1 MPIQTIRDPKTGEE
15 RRVYVSTGGM
25 GAGAPPKPKPQPSA
39 GGGFMG
45 TLNDFNP
52 MKQITALGTGVS
64 TFMQTGDLNKSIA
77 AASRE
82 AAPTTALGQS
92 VSRTLAAGGQRAV
105 DAARLEIDRARLA
118 REQMAA
124 GTSPTDAKIP
134 SRGPGAPSATR
145 VRLPEWANYDDMRVE
160 PKNPVEDVAASIVGF
175 VPYFAVARGAGAPA
189 QALVRGL
196 PGVSRVATG
205 FEAATAGLKAA
216 GGAKRVAGIF
226 AEEAVS
232 GAIPSAIATY
242 YATKPTDKT
251 LSDSLAETV
260 KGSVFEGVVAR
271 GLLADPNDTVEQA
284 RIKQSI
290 NDLIWSVPLGGT
302 LGTGFR
308 GIGAMAGATKR
319 AFADVIQGTI
329 KVGQADQAVKD
340 AATAPAAAT
349 VDPSVPSAGTPAPR
363 VVSGKP
369 AFSSVAYYQG
379 LRRQPM
385 WEKTGVEIQG
395 RLEPQA
401 PQTLPVDSYTAK
413 LNYSDVR
420 PDAGPLNASGKRYAQ
435 ALAGQDQIAIEATS
449 QKLRATFNNAAAKLG
464 IELGPNA
471 NSQSWSMWDIGKQ
484 LYMDANP
491 AKSNKPY
498 VLGNPLTNI
507 QVQADI
513 VDRAL
518 GYEITKGVDVEG
530 KRLKSWQLTSIG
542 RKARED
548 AGVELGLVPDP
559 GSQRTIPAPSAP
571 PTPEAA
577 AAALQQAQAE
587 LVVATQRLQSEAAKE
602 VVTAPEVAAVPQ
614 GQLPGMNQPAYE
626 QVATIPTGDAAVAPK
641 VFQYKAEGQ
650 TATGRSGSLA
660 EENVYDP
667 RYAGVISV
675 WRDKLG
681 ELGPVNQIYVANG
694 HNRHELAVRSGF
706 PMINV
711 QFIEAATAAEARVV
725 AALQNIK
732 DDRGTAVDAGKL
744 LRDTGMSIEDLRL
757 QNVNLNGKLASEGV
771 ALSRLPQWLFD
782 KAATGSLPTP
792 KAVALGS
799 AEGVD
804 DAIISDVAK
813 QAIAG
818 KWSAEKIV
826 QAMQEAK
833 FASTSTGGGDAG
845 PVLPGFE
852 EMLKTSN
859 VVALIDIRTAAF
871 NKLSGE
877 MRALTAASQAKNTSY
892 LESAGNTINVEGS
905 QAARKMAA
913 EAVAVFNRVTAYE
926 GPVRDILNELA
937 AQLPEGAG
945 RSKAAANLVQFN
957 LQRLRDAISEE
968 MNGPRLIQDEAVA
981 KQIQEPAA
989 AEAPAT
995 GYTDPL
1001 EAENL
1006 ADARQFLGLPATA
1019 SVAQVARVAKQEG
1032 YDGIVFTGD
1041 FDLPGGKR
1049 EIDLGALPEVK
1060 APENAGN
1067 PVPIQAK
1074 PVDVAPVAPVAKP
1087 PLAAAPAPA
1096 ATVSDEAIKALE
1108 EAYPYRPYRGQ
1119 TRADIAQERLNR
1131 VQDLLEVTRSEL
1143 EALRASEPD
1152 PGASGSMALKAR
1164 RDWQRNFAKFTKQ
1177 EAAVVQDLA
1186 TAQAVVD
1193 QFVNVPTVSITPE
1206 VLPPE
1211 GGASIADLF
1220 AEQARQ
1226 LAQSDAR
1233 LYRRTGEAMANIR
1246 QGLNELAAP
1255 TVSITPGFT
1264 AKDRA
1269 AAKAGGTQD
1278 ENEAISAAL
1287 ERLGLAEEAGNTQL
1301 AASLR
1306 GWLSRRGVN
1315 VQGEQAFAG
1324 SAFAPDAP
1332 AEPPALTLPR
1342 ELAGLKPRYSYGQN
1356 KRYELAFETDL
1367 DKVAYTLAGDATG
1380 KPSKSHQKYRD
1391 WLESNGLD
1399 PAEVASYGARVVKPS
1414 IKEMAA
1420 SSTATSGTLQVR
1432 NQGFGGADFSAE
1444 LPNLEGW
1451 RNVETGV
1458 GGTVG
1463 EGYTGATRI
1472 TEREANELARIAFN
1486 VSGVTDFQIVERIER
1501 VYGPAQAKAYGDM
1514 SLEGQSTE
1522 LAGLYATDAPGT
1534 PYADMANDQI
1544 QVAMSAYGVTKSFT
1558 QMLSTTYHESFHR
1571 LQRWFLTD
1579 AEQGVLA
1586 RSEKA
1591 IRELAALNAESLGM
1605 ANNAARF
1612 RDGTMNLKEAT
1623 AEAFAGFARGLQ
1635 LPEKVGG
1642 IFTKIKELIDQT
1654 INWLTTGG
1662 KYKTWDDVFE
1672 KAALGQMKDRGGAG
1686 AVDDGV
1692 QFSADPPDPAEFAR
1706 RIDQNMQALESGD
1719 LTPEEIAQ
1727 MGASDVRR
1735 ITSRSGNTQYVP
1747 NAPDTLIASNKALG
1761 EMLTSRAQQTGI
1773 ESYSQPAV
1781 VKAAMD
1787 QLDADGWAVE
1797 STVTRLEAARRGDP
1811 KSQQDLVALAANLIH
1826 RDHIAAQNG
1835 MTAIEWQSAVDEADR
1850 AASMQRL
1857 WSGLEDQHR
1866 LDTALMTATRKD
1878 GQRLSV
1884 MQIKYDFDPT
1894 HRQVPAGTPL
1904 YHGTTEAAAQSI
1916 VDNGFRASGPNS
1928 NLLGSGVYFANDPRY
1943 AGAYGEAAA
1952 AGDLPSDVRI
1962 LDLVAMDKRIA
1973 DLVQELNLGPLERF
1987 EENLYM
1993 TGAQKAAVRDWA
2005 VGQGYSGIRFN
2016 PDFELGEGAPET
2028 VIFDTN
2034 VANRI
2039 VGSKAAVEPEMPATA
2054 ESMGTDIE
2062 NEIANPL
2069 NTILGKIDPDIR
2081 SDIEQGVMSPE
2092 ATEMTEV
2099 AAQVAISSRGNPG
2112 MRAKLNSIVGK
2123 IDVGRLNQ
2131 EMFVQAYRA
2140 ALLWSPKTW
2149 TKMLVGSAYRAV
2161 TMPINQAIAETGAA
2175 GIATLKGDNKAAYRA
2190 MRQAGLNMGM
2200 YGKYVSNW
2208 SNAFRLVGESFRT
2221 GESFGNLGASSMDL
2235 AQRNL
2240 KQGDGQMSLFGET
2253 RDPANTLENPWW
2265 IDPENMNIPA
2275 QFAHK
2280 AWKLLSVSGRVS
2292 GSLDTF
2298 FSSLIGPSAEW
2309 SRIMGLELEKAEGR
2323 GLTGDAAR
2331 IEASKITDERIENQ
2345 WVNVFLN
2352 DQMIENGAFTG
2363 IHAKAAMDWINFTDS
2378 LDVQFQPRSYEYGIA
2393 KAKEEGIT
2401 DTAEINRRALAW
2413 MQEEPPIW
2421 AQRGMGVGQ
2430 AVGWMPKAFKDA
2442 INHTP
2447 ALGILNPFPTS
2458 PANITKTAMR
2468 ATGVGAPFVD
2478 SFYRDVFSED
2488 RNTRSRAIG
2497 EIATA
2502 YMTLVGGVML
2512 ATSGFVEFSGPG
2524 SYNPQT
2530 RNKMQRL
2537 GIQMYSIR
2545 IKNPFTGDA
2554 TRWWDLQALDTVSNI
2569 FSLIGLQMSLNNS
2582 LPKEDREILASN
2594 FVLSVAETARQVG
2607 FAQFT
2612 KDMYK
2617 SIGEIFNLVS
2627 ELQDKSF
2634 VPTEGQVDP
2643 FSGYVQRRLAG
2654 FMPAIFNNTRKGT
2667 DGYQRAIEKSELPQP
2682 FAFAHE
2688 LAQRFASRIPGL
2700 SDKLPPIL
2708 HPLTGEPIAIEQVWG
2723 VNYLPQDQPW
2733 LKGAVNAMSP
2743 LAFTPTKEGSKD
2755 PVDIEL
2761 GRLSGRGTAFQ
2772 IWGPNELGIPNFRMN
2787 QTQLNKLAVI
2797 TSQFIPPGRG
2807 STLHQGLSAMVA
2819 PGSSYWQLPPP
2830 EASKATQSA
2839 RAIRI
2844 NKEINYYKPFIKAEF
2859 LASEP
2864 NLARMIEENKANQA
2878 QATFNATYGMQ
2889 SSWSPT
2895 PR

>member
-1 MPIQTIRDPKTGEE
+1 MPIQTIRDPETGEE
-15 RRVYVSTGGM
+15 RRVYVSSGGM
-25 GAGAPPKPKPQPSA
+25 GTGAPPKPRPQPQPPA

-52 MKQITALGTGVS
+52 MKQIGALGTGVS
-64 TFMQTGDLNKSIA
+64 TFLQTGDLNESIA
-77 AASRE
+77 AASKE
-82 AAPTTALGQS
+82 AAPTTDLGRGANQALVASGQS
-92 VSRTLAAGGQRAV
+92 LGRTVAIGGQGAV
-105 DAARLEIDRARLA
+105 DIARTEIDRARLA

-124 GTSPTDAKIP
+124 GTSPMDVKLP
-134 SRGPGAPSATR
+134 STGPGAPSAQR
-145 VRLPEWANYDDMRVE
+145 VRLPEWANYDDIRVE
-160 PKNPVEDVAASIVGF
+160 PANPVEAGAGGILAL
-175 VPYFAVARGAGAPA
+175 VPYFVLGKGSGVGRMT
-189 QALVRGL
+189 RML
-196 PGVSRVATG
+196 PGVSR
-205 FEAATAGLKAA
+205 LAA
-216 GGAKRVAGIF
+216 GFDKKVAALEAGNRLQRFKGIF
-226 AEEAVS
+226 AKEAVE
-232 GAIPSAIATY
+232 GAVPGAIATY
-242 YATKPTDKT
+242 YGADLNEPTM
-251 LSDSLAETV
+251 SDGLYKAV
-260 KGSVFEGVVAR
+260 KGTWFEPIVVK
-271 GLLADPNDTVEQA
+271 GLLTDPNDTVEQA
-284 RIKQSI
+284 RIKKSI
-290 NDLIWSVPLGGT
+290 DDLIWAVPTGGGI
-302 LGTGFR
+302 GTGAAGLNALKRAGFR
-308 GIGAMAGATKR
+308 GIGAMQSATKK
-319 AFADVIQGTI
+319 ALSEVIQNVI

-349 VDPSVPSAGTPAPR
+349 VDPSVPSAGTPAAAPAPR

-369 AFSSVAYYQG
+369 AFSSQVYQG
-379 LRRQPM
+379 LRRQPL
-385 WEKTGVEIQG
+385 WEQTGVQIQG

-401 PQTLPVDSYTAK
+401 PQSLPVESYTPK
-413 LNYSDVR
+413 LNYSDVN
-420 PDAGPLNASGKRYAQ
+420 PAAGPLNASGKRYAK

-471 NSQSWSMWDIGKQ
+471 GSQSWSMWDIGKQ

-498 VLGNPLTNI
+498 VLGNPLVNI

-518 GYEITKGVDVEG
+518 GFEITKGVDVEG
-530 KRLKSWQLTSIG
+530 KRYKSWQLTEIG
-542 RKARED
+542 RKAREE
-548 AGVELGLVPDP
+548 AGVELGLVPDLDA
-559 GSQRTIPAPSAP
+559 QRTVPAPAAP
-571 PTPEAA
+571 PTPETA

-587 LVVATQRLQSEAAKE
+587 LAAATQRLQSEAAKE

-626 QVATIPTGDAAVAPK
+626 QVATVPTGDVVVAPK

-667 RYAGVISV
+667 RYGGVISV
-675 WRDKLG
+675 WRDAQG
-681 ELGPVNQIYVANG
+681 ELGAPGQIYVVNG
-694 HNRHELAVRSGF
+694 HNRLELANRSGF
-706 PMINV
+706 PVINV
-711 QFIEAATAAEARVV
+711 QYIDAPTAADARMTG
-725 AALQNIK
+725 ALQNIK
-732 DDRGTAVDAGKL
+732 DDKGTAIDAAKIF
-744 LRDTGMSIEDLRL
+744 RDTGMSVEDLRL

-771 ALSRLPQWLFD
+771 ALSRIPQWLFD
-782 KAATGSLPTP
+782 KTATGDLPTA

-833 FASTSTGGGDAG
+833 FASTSTA
-845 PVLPGFE
+845 PVEGTLPGFE
-852 EMLKTSN
+852 EMFKTTN
-859 VVALIDIRTAAF
+859 VVNLIDIRTAAY
-871 NKLSGE
+871 KQLSVE
-877 MRALTAASQAKNTSY
+877 MRALAAASQTKNTSY
-892 LESAGNTINVEGS
+892 LEAAGNAINVEGS

-937 AQLPEGAG
+937 TQLPEGAN

-981 KQIQEPAA
+981 QQIQAPAA
-989 AEAPAT
+989 AADAPAS
-995 GYTDPL
+995 YVDPL

-1006 ADARQFLGLPATA
+1006 ADARGFLGLPATA
-1019 SVAQVARVAKQEG
+1019 NVAQVARVAKQEG

-1041 FDLPGGKR
+1041 FGLPGGRK
-1049 EIDLGALPEVK
+1049 EIDLRVLPEVK

-1074 PVDVAPVAPVAKP
+1074 PVDVAPV
-1087 PLAAAPAPA
+1087 
-1096 ATVSDEAIKALE
+1096 
-1108 EAYPYRPYRGQ
+1108 
-1119 TRADIAQERLNR
+1119 
-1131 VQDLLEVTRSEL
+1131 
-1143 EALRASEPD
+1143 
-1152 PGASGSMALKAR
+1152 
-1164 RDWQRNFAKFTKQ
+1164 
-1177 EAAVVQDLA
+1177 
-1186 TAQAVVD
+1186 VD
-1193 QFVNVPTVSITPE
+1193 
-1206 VLPPE
+1206 
-1211 GGASIADLF
+1211 
-1220 AEQARQ
+1220 
-1226 LAQSDAR
+1226 
-1233 LYRRTGEAMANIR
+1233 
-1246 QGLNELAAP
+1246 NE
-1255 TVSITPGFT
+1255 T
-1264 AKDRA
+1264 
-1269 AAKAGGTQD
+1269 
-1278 ENEAISAAL
+1278 ISTAL
-1287 ERLGLAEEAGNTQL
+1287 ERQSLAEEAGDTKT
-1301 AASLR
+1301 AAEL
-1306 GWLSRRGVN
+1306 GAWLGRRRIA
-1315 VQGEQAFAG
+1315 VQPMGDVAA
-1324 SAFAPDAP
+1324 AAI
-1332 AEPPALTLPR
+1332 EPPTLTLPR
-1342 ELAGLKPRYSYGQN
+1342 ELAGLKPRYSYGQ
-1356 KRYELAFETDL
+1356 KRFELAFETDL
-1367 DKVAYTLAGDATG
+1367 DRVAYTLAGDATG

-1399 PAEVASYGARVVKPS
+1399 PAEIASYGARVVKPS

-1420 SSTATSGTLQVR
+1420 TAEPGTLQVR

-1463 EGYTGATRI
+1463 EGYTGVSRI
-1472 TEREANELARIAFN
+1472 TEREANELARVAFRI
-1486 VSGVTDFQIVERIER
+1486 SGITDFRLVDRIPI
-1501 VYGPAQAKAYGDM
+1501 VYGEMQARAYGDM
-1514 SLEGQSTE
+1514 SLVGQQAE
-1522 LAGLYATDAPGT
+1522 IAGLYAPNALPGERFNKMAA
-1534 PYADMANDQI
+1534 YDMI
-1544 QVAMSAYGVTKSFT
+1544 QVAMSSYGNTASFT
-1558 QMLSTTYHESFHR
+1558 KALSVTYHESFHR

-1579 AEQGVLA
+1579 AEQGVLV

-1591 IRELAALNAESLGM
+1591 IRELAALNAESLG
-1605 ANNAARF
+1605 NTRNAARF
-1612 RDGTMNLKEAT
+1612 RDGTINLKEAT

-1672 KAALGQMKDRGGAG
+1672 KAQLGGIKDRGPVGG
-1686 AVDDGV
+1686 VGDGV
-1692 QFSADPPDPAEFAR
+1692 QFAADPPDPAEFAR

-1735 ITSRSGNTQYVP
+1735 LTSRSGQTQYVP
-1747 NAPDTLIASNKALG
+1747 EPPDVLIASNKALG

-1773 ESYSQPAV
+1773 GSYSQPAI

-1797 STVTRLEAARRGDP
+1797 PTVTRLEAARRGDP

-1835 MTAIEWQSAVDEADR
+1835 MTAIEWQSTVDEADR
-1850 AASMQRL
+1850 AVSMQRL
-1857 WSGLEDQHR
+1857 WSGLEDQHK
-1866 LDTALMTATRKD
+1866 LDTALMTASRKD

-1894 HRQVPAGTPL
+1894 HRQVPSGTML
-1904 YHGTTEAAAQSI
+1904 YHGTSQEVAEAI
-1916 VDNGFRASGPNS
+1916 IKDGFQAGSLRS
-1928 NLLGSGVYFANDPRY
+1928 NLLGRGVYFAESSMY
-1943 AGAYGEAAA
+1943 AGAYGEVAA

-1962 LDLVAMDKRIA
+1962 LDLVSMDKRIA
-1973 DLVQELNLGPLERF
+1973 DLVQELGLGNLEKF
-1987 EENLYM
+1987 EDTLLL
-1993 TGAQKAAVRDWA
+1993 TSAQKTAVQDWA
-2005 VGQGYSGIRFN
+2005 TGQGYSGIRFS
-2016 PDFELGEGAPET
+2016 PDFELAGGFTAPET

-2034 VANRI
+2034 VANRV
-2039 VGSKAAVEPEMPATA
+2039 VGSQAAVEPELPVTN
-2054 ESMGTDIE
+2054 ESMGTDIDD
-2062 NEIANPL
+2062 EIGNPL

-2081 SDIEQGVMSPE
+2081 SDIERGVMSPE
-2092 ATEMTEV
+2092 ATEMTEI

-2123 IDVGRLNQ
+2123 IDPGRLNQ
-2131 EMFVQAYRA
+2131 EMLLQAYRA

-2175 GIATLKGDNKAAYRA
+2175 GIAALKGDNKAAYRA
-2190 MRQAGLNMGM
+2190 MRQAGLDMRM

-2208 SNAFRLVGESFRT
+2208 SNAYRLVGESFRA
-2221 GESFGNLGASSMDL
+2221 GESFGNLGASSMDIS
-2235 AQRNL
+2235 QRNDVNL
-2240 KQGDGQMSLFGET
+2240 QTSLFGET
-2253 RDPANTLENPWW
+2253 TDPANTLENPWW

-2275 QFAHK
+2275 LFAHK
-2280 AWKLLSVSGRVS
+2280 AWEALSVSGRVS

-2323 GLTGDAAR
+2323 GLTGKAAFA
-2331 IEASKITDERIENQ
+2331 EASKITDIKIENQ
-2345 WVNVFLN
+2345 WVNVVLN
-2352 DQMIENGAFTG
+2352 DRMVEGGAFTG
-2363 IHAKAAMDWINFTDS
+2363 IHAKAAMDWINFTDP

-2401 DTAEINRRALAW
+2401 DTAEIHNRALAW
-2413 MQEEPPIW
+2413 MQEEPGIW
-2421 AQRGMGVGQ
+2421 PQRLMGVGQ

-2442 INHTP
+2442 ISHTP
-2447 ALGILNPFPTS
+2447 VLGILNPFPTS
-2458 PANITKTAMR
+2458 PANITKAAMR
-2468 ATGVGAPFVD
+2468 ATGVGGLFVD
-2478 SFYRDVFSED
+2478 TFYRDVFSED
-2488 RNTRSRAIG
+2488 RNTRARAIG

-2512 ATSGFVEFSGPG
+2512 ATSGFVELSGPG
-2524 SYNPQT
+2524 TYNPQT
-2530 RNKMQRL
+2530 RAKMQRL
-2537 GIQMYSIR
+2537 GSQSYSIR
-2545 IKNPFTGDA
+2545 FKNPATGD
-2554 TRWWDLQALDTVSNI
+2554 TTQWWDLQALDTVSNV
-2569 FSLIGLQMSLNNS
+2569 FSLIGLQMDLNNS
-2582 LPKEDREILASN
+2582 LPKEDREILSAN

-2617 SIGEIFNLVS
+2617 SMGEIFNLVS

-2654 FMPAIFNNTRKGT
+2654 FMPAIFNNTRKGS
-2667 DGYQRAIEKSELPQP
+2667 DSYQRAIEKSELPQP

-2688 LAQRFASRIPGL
+2688 LAQRFAAKIPGL
-2700 SDKLPPIL
+2700 SDQLPPIL
-2708 HPLTGEPIAIEQVWG
+2708 HPLTGEPAAIEQAWG

-2743 LAFTPTKEGSKD
+2743 LAFTPTKQGSKD

-2772 IWGPNELGIPNFRMN
+2772 IWSPNELGLPNFRMN

-2864 NLARMIEENKANQA
+2864 KLARMIEENKAEQT
-2878 QATFNATYGMQ
+2878 QATFDATYGMQ